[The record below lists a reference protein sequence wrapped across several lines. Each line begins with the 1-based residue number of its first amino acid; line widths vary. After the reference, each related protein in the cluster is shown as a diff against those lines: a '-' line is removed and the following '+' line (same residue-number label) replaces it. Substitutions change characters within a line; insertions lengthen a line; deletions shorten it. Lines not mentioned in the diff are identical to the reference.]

1 LTLDTVATIGAIV
14 GLIGTA
20 VPSMAKS
27 FESISLRSR
36 RKMALQH
43 IQDLSDLMEKIVK
56 QDVLSKMTLD
66 SVRAQIEAEIG
77 SVMEQLDR
85 NRELRLKALERRTDR
100 VHLDLSV
107 VRRSFLLYRP
117 HGIRAWVAHGVAY
130 FFALAGLLGG
140 YGAGLSTENG
150 VGNDISGQ
158 TNVSWTWKS
167 FYSGG
172 GVAWVIFCLFVVIA
186 FRAWALR
193 ERSRWKKA
201 QPAPPSAPNP
211 AALVDMP
218 L

>member
-1 LTLDTVATIGAIV
+1 
-14 GLIGTA
+14 
-20 VPSMAKS
+20 
-27 FESISLRSR
+27 
-36 RKMALQH
+36 MALQH

-85 NRELRLKALERRTDR
+85 NRELRLKALERRKDR

-117 HGIRAWVAHGVAY
+117 HGIRAWVAHGVTY

-158 TNVSWTWKS
+158 TNISWTWKD

-172 GVAWVIFCLFVVIA
+172 GVAWVLFCLFVVIA

-201 QPAPPSAPNP
+201 QSAPPSAPNP